1 MGGDQSRRVFVL
13 RVDLLKST
21 PPVWA
26 GTLLDQYLDKPY
38 AILKSTPPV
47 WAGTEKETVKNEQGE
62 P

>member
-1 MGGDQSRRVFVL
+1 MIRNMYSI
-13 RVDLLKST
+13 LKST